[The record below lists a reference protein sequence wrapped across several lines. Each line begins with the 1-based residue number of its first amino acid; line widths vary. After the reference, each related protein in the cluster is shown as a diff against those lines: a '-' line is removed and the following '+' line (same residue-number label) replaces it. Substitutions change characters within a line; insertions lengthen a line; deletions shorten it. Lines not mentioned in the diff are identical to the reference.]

1 MVDAR
6 GWVSGLARNSSSRLV
21 CSRDKM
27 CRGRGEERGIPGRTC
42 TQPSPRAAQA
52 SVPPFPPP
60 HPHPQPSIDS
70 SAGWYLT
77 VFLQRRKASCTQLGV
92 QGLRGHSALS
102 WAHHSPGSERGRQ
115 ATGPCRGRGW
125 TDAPARRHMG
135 LLPRISLVCRQQGPL
150 REKQCTPTAALQAA
164 SRA

>member
-1 MVDAR
+1 MPGAGSLVWLETPAADWSAHGTKCAGAEVR
-6 GWVSGLARNSSSRLV
+6 KGKYQAEPAPSLLPELLRL
-21 CSRDKM
+21 
-27 CRGRGEERGIPGRTC
+27 
-42 TQPSPRAAQA
+42 
-52 SVPPFPPP
+52 PFLHSP

-135 LLPRISLVCRQQGPL
+135 SCHLLPRISLVCRQQGPL